1 MPSPPLAKTL
11 SRPRRFGGGFIA
23 VSVAAVLVSLGAA
36 LLLGSFSDADTL
48 RLVLIEVVCLIAVAL
63 GAAFLASRVRQSY
76 DDLWRLARR
85 DELTGVGN
93 YRALHERLEEEI
105 ARHCR
110 RGREFA
116 LILID
121 LDGFKLVNEEFGH
134 LEGDRVLAEIGESL
148 SAEVRGE
155 DSVFR
160 QGGDEFSVLA
170 PETNSEEAEDVAARL
185 RMRVRACGEGR
196 IPISAGTGFA
206 IYPGDGDTADAL
218 LRVADRDLLGA
229 KHAATEI
236 ELSKERAK
244 QAESAEVE
252 GEQPLADREAE
263 ERPTG

>member
-1 MPSPPLAKTL
+1 MSSPPLSKTL

-36 LLLGSFSDADTL
+36 LLLGAFSDAAAL
-48 RLVLIEVVCLIAVAL
+48 RFILIEVVCLIAVAL

-76 DDLWRLARR
+76 DDLWRLSRR

-93 YRALHERLEEEI
+93 YRALHERLDEEI
-105 ARHCR
+105 SRHWR
-110 RGREFA
+110 RKREFA

-148 SAEVRGE
+148 TAEVRGE

-170 PETNSEEAEDVAARL
+170 PETNSEEAEDVASRL
-185 RMRVRACGEGR
+185 RMRVRACGKGR

-229 KHAATEI
+229 KHAAEI
-236 ELSKERAK
+236 EVSRGRDERSGDAAPK
-244 QAESAEVE
+244 Q
-252 GEQPLADREAE
+252 
-263 ERPTG
+263 